1 MCTRDRGIEAPT
13 VTNRGGAMPAPR
25 GQHPVAC
32 EQRKGTTMSRQH
44 QSSRQTKLIAALAT
58 VPLVFG
64 LAACATPAAGESGDT
79 ANDVI
84 KIGVVGK
91 ADPQWPAFEEAAAD
105 EGIEIEIVDFA
116 DYAQPNPATTEGEL
130 DLNQFQHI
138 VYLAD
143 YNVSSGEDLAPI
155 GSTAIYP
162 LGLYSTKYDSVKDIP
177 AGETVAVPN
186 DASNQARSLL
196 VLQSA
201 GLIELKSGGSIFS
214 DLADIDESASKV
226 KVTALEA
233 SLTPTSLPD
242 LAAAVINNDF
252 VADAGLTFDDAIAQ
266 DDPSDPNA
274 LPYVNIFATRADDK
288 DNATYQKLVEIFQTD
303 AEVQAGLLEA
313 SGGTGVSVETP
324 VADLEESLAKVEA
337 DTKAAKG

>member
-1 MCTRDRGIEAPT
+1 
-13 VTNRGGAMPAPR
+13 
-25 GQHPVAC
+25 
-32 EQRKGTTMSRQH
+32 MSRQH
-44 QSSRQTKLIAALAT
+44 PSSRRTKLIAALAA
-58 VPLVFG
+58 VPLVVG
-64 LAACATPAAGESGDT
+64 LASCAAPAAGEGD
-79 ANDVI
+79 ANEVI

-91 ADPQWPAFEEAAAD
+91 ADPQWAAFEEAAAD
-105 EGIEIEIVDFA
+105 EGIEIELVDFS

-143 YNVSSGEDLAPI
+143 YNVSAGEDLAPI
-155 GSTAIYP
+155 GATAIYP
-162 LGLYSTKYDSVKDIP
+162 LGLYSTKYDSVKAIP
-177 AGETVAVPN
+177 EGETVAVPN
-186 DASNQARSLL
+186 DASNQARALL

-201 GLIELKSGGSIFS
+201 GLIDLKSGGTIFS
-214 DLADIDESASKV
+214 DLADVDESASKV

-252 VADAGLTFDDAIAQ
+252 VADAGLTFEDAIAQ

-274 LPYVNIFATRADDK
+274 LPYVNIFATRAEDT
-288 DNATYQKLVEIFQTD
+288 DNATYKKLVEIFQTD
-303 AEVQAGLLEA
+303 PEVQAGLLEA
-313 SGGTGVSVETP
+313 SGNTAVAVTTP
-324 VADLEESLAKVEA
+324 VADLEKSLAKVEA

>member
-1 MCTRDRGIEAPT
+1 
-13 VTNRGGAMPAPR
+13 
-25 GQHPVAC
+25 
-32 EQRKGTTMSRQH
+32 MSRTT
-44 QSSRQTKLIAALAT
+44 TKLLAALAT
-58 VPLVFG
+58 VPLLVG
-64 LAACATPAAGESGDT
+64 LAACAAPAAGESAGD
-79 ANDVI
+79 DVV

-91 ADPQWPAFEEAAAD
+91 SDPQWAAFEEAAA
-105 EGIEIEIVDFA
+105 EAGITIELVDFA

-143 YNVSSGEDLAPI
+143 YNVSAGEDLVPI
-155 GSTAIYP
+155 GATAIYP
-162 LGLYSTKYDSVKDIP
+162 LGLYSTKYDSVEDIP

-186 DASNQARSLL
+186 DASNQARALL

-201 GLIELKSGGSIFS
+201 GLIELKSGGTIFS
-214 DLADIDESASKV
+214 DLADIDESKSTV

-242 LAAAVINNDF
+242 VAAAIINNDF
-252 VADAGLTFDDAIAQ
+252 VQDAGLTFEDAIAK

-274 LPYVNIFATRADDK
+274 LPYVNIFATRAEDK
-288 DNATYQKLVEIFQTD
+288 DDATYLKLVEIFQTD
-303 AEVQAGLLEA
+303 PEVQAGLIES
-313 SGGTGVSVETP
+313 SGGTAVPATTP
-324 VADLEESLAKVEA
+324 VPDLEESLATVEA

>member
-1 MCTRDRGIEAPT
+1 
-13 VTNRGGAMPAPR
+13 
-25 GQHPVAC
+25 
-32 EQRKGTTMSRQH
+32 MSR
-44 QSSRQTKLIAALAT
+44 TTVKLLAALATIPLIAALA
-58 VPLVFG
+58 
-64 LAACATPAAGESGDT
+64 ACAAPASGEGAAD
-79 ANDVI
+79 DVV

-91 ADPQWPAFEEAAAD
+91 GDPQWAAFEEAAAD
-105 EGIEIEIVDFA
+105 EGITIEIVDFS

-143 YNVSSGEDLAPI
+143 YNVSAGEDLTPI

-162 LGLYSTKYDSVKDIP
+162 LGLYSMKYDSVDDIP
-177 AGETVAVPN
+177 EGETVAVPN
-186 DASNQARSLL
+186 DASNQARALL

-201 GLIELKSGGSIFS
+201 GLIELQSGGTIFS

-242 LAAAVINNDF
+242 VAAAVINNDF
-252 VADAGLTFDDAIAQ
+252 VEDAGLTFEDAIAK
-266 DDPSDPNA
+266 DDPSDPSA
-274 LPYVNIFATRADDK
+274 LPYVNIFATRAADT
-288 DNATYQKLVEIFQTD
+288 DNETYLKLVEIFQTD
-303 AEVQAGLLEA
+303 PEVQEGLIES
-313 SGGTGVSVETP
+313 SGGTGVSLQTP
-324 VADLEESLAKVEA
+324 VSDLVDSLSKVEA